1 MKRFKI
7 IIVSIVAIMYL
18 SGCDGDFLVKSPPDA
33 LTEDGFYN
41 SGERAELGVNAVYES
56 VAGEWDREL
65 LRVNNVPAGDILLSN
80 TEPLEY
86 NNFTYNPAI
95 QEFQFIWTNQYEGIG
110 RANTIIA
117 ALPDIEMDATLK
129 NRYLAE
135 ARFLRALNYFTLSNL
150 FGGVPIVTSP
160 FESTDDVLIARASLG
175 EVYDLIID
183 DLEFAQNNLPFKSDY
198 GDGDL
203 GRATWGA
210 ATALL
215 GKVYLYDGNNKQDD
229 AIYQQAF
236 NLFGEIISSGRYALM
251 DNFDQVWH
259 RDYEN
264 NVESIF
270 EVQYADIGG
279 GGASGRNGS
288 NLPAV
293 NGATGA
299 SLATQISVDGFE
311 AGDPRLQFSVF
322 REGDTFAPD
331 ISANLA
337 TFSTAWSATGYAV
350 KKGMVPILYTNG
362 GGGNTP
368 LIRYADVLLMYAEAA
383 NELDLRQE
391 ARDAIN
397 EVRQRPSVNLPEITV
412 DTYQGIFDAIVQE
425 RRAEFVFEA
434 HRFNDLRRWGLAENV
449 LGSRGYQ
456 SRHRYFPIPQL
467 EIDINENLMQNPGW
481 GQN

>member
-1 MKRFKI
+1 MKRLLLVI
-7 IIVSIVAIMYL
+7 ASLSILLLFI
-18 SGCDGDFLVKSPPDA
+18 SSCKDDFLVKSPPDA
-33 LTEDGFYN
+33 LTDDDFYN
-41 SGERAELGVNAVYES
+41 SAERAELGVNAVYES

-65 LRVNNVPAGDILLSN
+65 IRVNNVPAGDILLSN

-86 NNFTYNPAI
+86 NNFTYHPAI

-117 ALPDIEMDATLK
+117 ALPDIEMDANLK
-129 NRYLAE
+129 NRYLGE

-150 FGGVPIVTSP
+150 FGDLPIVTEP
-160 FESTDDVLIARASLG
+160 FETTDDVLIARSPIAS
-175 EVYDLIID
+175 VYELIID
-183 DLEFAQNNLPFKSDY
+183 DLEFARENLPRKSEY
-198 GDGDL
+198 SNSDL

-215 GKVYLYDGNNKQDD
+215 GKVYLYDNDFP
-229 AIYQQAF
+229 QAES
-236 NLFGEIISSGRYALM
+236 LFGEVIDSGEYALM
-251 DNFDQVWH
+251 DNFEHVWH
-259 RDYEN
+259 REYEN

-270 EVQYADIGG
+270 EIQYADIGG

-299 SLATQISVDGFE
+299 SLATQIAVDGFE

-322 REGDTFAPD
+322 RAGDTFAPHIRAD
-331 ISANLA
+331 LAEFSA
-337 TFSTAWSATGYAV
+337 AWSATGYSV

-362 GGGNTP
+362 GGGNSP

-383 NELDLRQE
+383 NELDLRDE

-397 EVRQRPSVNLPEITV
+397 QVRQRPTVDLPELTV
-412 DTYQGIFDAIVQE
+412 GESDSYQEVFDAIVQE
-425 RRAEFVFEA
+425 RRAELVFEA
-434 HRFNDLRRWGLAENV
+434 HRFNDLRRWGLAQEV
-449 LGSRGYQ
+449 LGERGYE

-467 EIDINENLMQNPGW
+467 EIDINDQLTQNPGW